1 MFFIKLDTLE
11 TVNKLAN
18 LCSKYQDYT
27 DVDITHGRYVINGS
41 SVLAVTSLL
50 GNIVK
55 VVPTNEDKLF
65 QTFFLGELKAIG
77 GWEDKTV

>member
-1 MFFIKLDTLE
+1 MYFIKLDTLD
-11 TVNKLAN
+11 TVNKLTN

-27 DVDITHGRYVINGS
+27 DVDIKYGKYVINGT

-55 VVPTNEDKLF
+55 VVPGRNDNLF
-65 QTFFLGELKAIG
+65 KTFFGGELKAIG
-77 GWEDKTV
+77 GWENEE